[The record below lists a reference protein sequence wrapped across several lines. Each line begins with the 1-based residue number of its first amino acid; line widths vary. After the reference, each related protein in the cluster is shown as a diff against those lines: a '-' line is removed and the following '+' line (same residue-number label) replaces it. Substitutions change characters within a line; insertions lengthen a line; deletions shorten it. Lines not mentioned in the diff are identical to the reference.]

1 MNNENVMCPNW
12 DGQNKFRK
20 KKVLKTEDLPEF
32 QESIDNM
39 PLENKIYVDKMMAI
53 AERISDAIKRQGMK
67 RVEFADKIGKHEAE
81 ISKILSGKHNLTIR
95 SICKIEAILDEKII
109 SIAL

>member
-1 MNNENVMCPNW
+1 MIKNA
-12 DGQNKFRK
+12 
-20 KKVLKTEDLPEF
+20 KVLTKESLPQF
-32 QESIDNM
+32 QASIDLM
-39 PLENKIYVDKMMAI
+39 PLENKIYVDKIMAI

-81 ISKILSGKHNLTIR
+81 ISKILSGRQNLTIR

>member
-1 MNNENVMCPNW
+1 MK
-12 DGQNKFRK
+12 NKK
-20 KKVLKTEDLPEF
+20 QLQPEDVSGF

-53 AERISDAIKRQGMK
+53 AERISDAIKRQGLK
-67 RVEFADKIGKHEAE
+67 RVEFAEKIGKHEAE